1 MGQALKVIR
10 KILFKCILN
19 MKILIYFQLRIE
31 SIWWTI
37 LKMLISMLKETLHF
51 WKLFYLGYVW
61 TPWSRENINNNNKF
75 KFVQHKNWLK
85 WALLNFKTLS
95 AQRKTCVFAKSLF
108 HNLTFRIQGATIVVD
123 N

>member
-1 MGQALKVIR
+1 MNWKHFEESVY
-10 KILFKCILN
+10 KCSD
-19 MKILIYFQLRIE
+19 KC
-31 SIWWTI
+31 
-37 LKMLISMLKETLHF
+37 
-51 WKLFYLGYVW
+51 WKKHYITWNIFCLGYVW
-61 TPWSRENINNNNKF
+61 TSWSRENINNNNKF

-108 HNLTFRIQGATIVVD
+108 HNLSFRIQGATIVVD